1 MCRYV
6 DKSLLK
12 EVFFGF
18 FLFNFLYYFS
28 SFVVELCD
36 LKLHN
41 VVSKLDLFFPTLTV
55 FIVPYFIFIIFFFVA
70 SYFMG
75 VKDRLLLHRFTTTL
89 IISATIGSLI
99 FLIYPTYVD
108 RDVFNIKN
116 KILCFIHAHDVHV
129 NACPSLHVLVTW
141 CIWLHFR
148 QLVISKKIKL
158 SVHIL
163 TYLIVFSTVLI
174 RQHGLIDIPAAIVIV
189 ELVNFL
195 TKKYNLDSK
204 LFNFVE
210 TKYFKYIKRMFFSI
224 LIALSVFLAICFSF
238 VAHYY
243 IKNLTFR
250 ENIKEVYVSNPS
262 KQEKSKVSIIIPIY
276 NHEKYL
282 RECLD
287 SVVNQTMNDIEIIC
301 INDGSTDGS
310 LDILKKYAAQD
321 DRIKVIDKENTGVG
335 PSRNV
340 GLECVS
346 GEYVMFLDSDDI
358 LRNNACEVAYEKI
371 KESNSDILS
380 FGWNVFTDTNNLVYK
395 KISKDYKLVDK
406 NISFMNNDWENALKT
421 DHPYLWNKI
430 YKTDFIKGYRF
441 LKIKFFAED
450 VDMIYKLFNRCNK
463 ITLIED
469 VLYKHRISGQNLSL
483 KRDLKTLLL
492 VWKSF
497 AVCFFD
503 LLFNNNYGFYKILRF
518 YRIHLQKYN
527 GVIYH

>member
-1 MCRYV
+1 MKIKKEISKEVVFGIFVFSFLYRFALIINLLCGRDYYNVISKIDLYYPTINMFFVPYFVFYIHIYIAPYFIGYKKKDLLHKYTTTLVMSSAIAFIIFLFFPTYV
-6 DKSLLK
+6 DKSIFKNRLFILS
-12 EVFFGF
+12 FF
-18 FLFNFLYYFS
+18 
-28 SFVVELCD
+28 
-36 LKLHN
+36 
-41 VVSKLDLFFPTLTV
+41 
-55 FIVPYFIFIIFFFVA
+55 
-70 SYFMG
+70 
-75 VKDRLLLHRFTTTL
+75 DRF
-89 IISATIGSLI
+89 G
-99 FLIYPTYVD
+99 
-108 RDVFNIKN
+108 
-116 KILCFIHAHDVHV
+116 
-129 NACPSLHVLVTW
+129 NACPSFHVLVTW
-141 CIWLHFR
+141 CIWVHFR
-148 QLVISKKIKL
+148 QLVISNKLKIA
-158 SVHIL
+158 VHIL

-174 RQHGLIDIPAAIVIV
+174 KQHGLIDIPAAIVIV
-189 ELVNFL
+189 EAIYFFV
-195 TKKYNLDSK
+195 KKYN
-204 LFNFVE
+204 
-210 TKYFKYIKRMFFSI
+210 YFKYIKRMFFSI

>member
-1 MCRYV
+1 MKIKKEISKEVVFGIFVFSFLYRFALIINLLCGRDYYNVISKIDLYYPTINMFFVPYFVFYIHIYIAPYFIGYKKKDLLHKYTTTLVMSSAIAFIIFLFFPTYV
-6 DKSLLK
+6 DKSIFKNRLFILS
-12 EVFFGF
+12 FF
-18 FLFNFLYYFS
+18 
-28 SFVVELCD
+28 
-36 LKLHN
+36 
-41 VVSKLDLFFPTLTV
+41 
-55 FIVPYFIFIIFFFVA
+55 
-70 SYFMG
+70 
-75 VKDRLLLHRFTTTL
+75 DRF
-89 IISATIGSLI
+89 G
-99 FLIYPTYVD
+99 
-108 RDVFNIKN
+108 
-116 KILCFIHAHDVHV
+116 
-129 NACPSLHVLVTW
+129 NACPSFHVLVTW
-141 CIWLHFR
+141 CIWIHFR
-148 QLVISKKIKL
+148 QLVISNKLKIA
-158 SVHIL
+158 VHIL

-174 RQHGLIDIPAAIVIV
+174 KQHGLIDIPAAIVIV
-189 ELVNFL
+189 EAVYFFV
-195 TKKYNLDSK
+195 KKYNLDSK

-310 LDILKKYAAQD
+310 LDILKEYAAQD

-371 KESNSDILS
+371 KESNSDLLS
-380 FGWNVFTDTNNLVYK
+380 FGWHVFTDTDNSVYK

-463 ITLIED
+463 ITLIDD
-469 VLYKHRISGQNLSL
+469 VLYEHRISGQNLSL

>member
-1 MCRYV
+1 MKIKKEISKEVVFGIFVFSFLYRFALIINLLCGRDYYNVISKIDLYYPTINMFFVPYFVFYIHIYIAPYFIGYKKKDLLHKYTTTLVMSSAIAFIIFLFFPTYV
-6 DKSLLK
+6 DKSIFKNRLFILS
-12 EVFFGF
+12 FF
-18 FLFNFLYYFS
+18 
-28 SFVVELCD
+28 
-36 LKLHN
+36 
-41 VVSKLDLFFPTLTV
+41 
-55 FIVPYFIFIIFFFVA
+55 
-70 SYFMG
+70 
-75 VKDRLLLHRFTTTL
+75 DRF
-89 IISATIGSLI
+89 G
-99 FLIYPTYVD
+99 
-108 RDVFNIKN
+108 
-116 KILCFIHAHDVHV
+116 
-129 NACPSLHVLVTW
+129 NACPSFHVLVTW
-141 CIWLHFR
+141 CIWIHFR
-148 QLVISKKIKL
+148 QLVISNKLKIA
-158 SVHIL
+158 VHIL

-174 RQHGLIDIPAAIVIV
+174 KQHGLIDIPAAIVIV
-189 ELVNFL
+189 EAVYFFV
-195 TKKYNLDSK
+195 KKYNLDSK

-310 LDILKKYAAQD
+310 LDILKEYAAQD

-469 VLYKHRISGQNLSL
+469 VLYKHRISGQNRSL
-483 KRDLKTLLL
+483 KRDLKTLFI

-497 AVCFFD
+497 AVCIFD
-503 LLFNNNYGFYKILRF
+503 LLFNNNYDLYKILRF
-518 YRIHLQKYN
+518 YRIHLQRYN
-527 GVIYH
+527 GEIYH

>member
-1 MCRYV
+1 MKIKKEISKEVVFGIFVFSFLYRFALIINLLCGRDYYNVISKIDLYYPTINMFFVPYFVFYIHIYIAPYFIGYKKKDLLHKYTTTLVMSSAIAFIIFLFFPTYV
-6 DKSLLK
+6 DKSIFKNRLFILS
-12 EVFFGF
+12 FF
-18 FLFNFLYYFS
+18 
-28 SFVVELCD
+28 
-36 LKLHN
+36 
-41 VVSKLDLFFPTLTV
+41 
-55 FIVPYFIFIIFFFVA
+55 
-70 SYFMG
+70 
-75 VKDRLLLHRFTTTL
+75 DRF
-89 IISATIGSLI
+89 G
-99 FLIYPTYVD
+99 
-108 RDVFNIKN
+108 
-116 KILCFIHAHDVHV
+116 
-129 NACPSLHVLVTW
+129 NACPSFHVLVTW
-141 CIWLHFR
+141 CIWVHFR
-148 QLVISKKIKL
+148 QLVISNKLKIA
-158 SVHIL
+158 VHIL

-174 RQHGLIDIPAAIVIV
+174 KQHGLIDIPAAIVIV
-189 ELVNFL
+189 EAIYFFV
-195 TKKYNLDSK
+195 KKYNLDSK

-243 IKNLTFR
+243 IKGLTFR
-250 ENIKEVYVSNPS
+250 ENIKKVYVSNIS
-262 KQEKSKVSIIIPIY
+262 KQEKPKVSIIIPIY

>member
-1 MCRYV
+1 M
-6 DKSLLK
+6 
-12 EVFFGF
+12 F
-18 FLFNFLYYFS
+18 
-28 SFVVELCD
+28 
-36 LKLHN
+36 
-41 VVSKLDLFFPTLTV
+41 
-55 FIVPYFIFIIFFFVA
+55 
-70 SYFMG
+70 G

-148 QLVISKKIKL
+148 QLEISKKIKL

-189 ELVNFL
+189 EAVNFL
-195 TKKYNLDSK
+195 TKKYSLDIK

-287 SVVNQTMNDIEIIC
+287 SVINQTMNDIEIIC
-301 INDGSTDGS
+301 VNDGSTDGS
-310 LDILKKYAAQD
+310 FAILKEYANND
-321 DRIKVIDKENTGVG
+321 NRLKIVDKKNTGLG

-340 GLECVS
+340 GLDYIS
-346 GEYVMFLDSDDI
+346 GEYVMFLDSDDM
-358 LRNNACEVAYEKI
+358 LRNNACEVAYGKI

-518 YRIHLQKYN
+518 YRIHLQRYN
-527 GVIYH
+527 GEIYH

>member
-1 MCRYV
+1 MLRF

-12 EVFFGF
+12 EVFLGF

-108 RDVFNIKN
+108 HDVFNIKN
-116 KILCFIHAHDVHV
+116 GILNFIYRNDVGK
-129 NACPSLHVLVTW
+129 NACPSFHVLMVW
-141 CIWLHFR
+141 CIWVHFR
-148 QLVISKKIKL
+148 QLEISKKIKL

-174 RQHGLIDIPAAIVIV
+174 KQHGLIDVPAAIVIV
-189 ELVNFL
+189 EAVNFL
-195 TKKYNLDSK
+195 TKKYSLDIK

-310 LDILKKYAAQD
+310 LDILKEYAVQD

-380 FGWNVFTDTNNLVYK
+380 FGWHVFTDTDNSVYK

-406 NISFMNNDWENALKT
+406 NISFLNNDWENALKT

-469 VLYKHRISGQNLSL
+469 VLYKHRISGQNRSL
-483 KRDLKTLLL
+483 KRDLKTLFI

-497 AVCFFD
+497 AVCIFD
-503 LLFNNNYGFYKILRF
+503 LLFNNNYNLYKILSF
-518 YRIHLQKYN
+518 YRIHLQRYN
-527 GVIYH
+527 GEIYH

>member
-1 MCRYV
+1 M
-6 DKSLLK
+6 KIKKEISK
-12 EVFFGF
+12 EVVFGIF
-18 FLFNFLYYFS
+18 VFSFLYRFALIINLLCGRDYYNVISKIDFYYPTINMFFVPYF
-28 SFVVELCD
+28 
-36 LKLHN
+36 
-41 VVSKLDLFFPTLTV
+41 V
-55 FIVPYFIFIIFFFVA
+55 FYIHIYIVPYFIGYKKKDLLHKYTTTLVMSSTIAFIIFLFF
-70 SYFMG
+70 
-75 VKDRLLLHRFTTTL
+75 L
-89 IISATIGSLI
+89 
-99 FLIYPTYVD
+99 TYVD
-108 RDVFNIKN
+108 KSIFKN
-116 KILCFIHAHDVHV
+116 RLFILSFFDRFG
-129 NACPSLHVLVTW
+129 NACPSFHVLVTW
-141 CIWLHFR
+141 CIWVHFR
-148 QLVISKKIKL
+148 QLEISKKIKL

-189 ELVNFL
+189 EAVNFL
-195 TKKYNLDSK
+195 TKKYSLDIK

-310 LDILKKYAAQD
+310 LDILKEYAAQD

-346 GEYVMFLDSDDI
+346 GEYVMFLDSDDM
-358 LRNNACEVAYEKI
+358 LRNNACEVAYGKI

-469 VLYKHRISGQNLSL
+469 VLYKHRISGQNRSL
-483 KRDLKTLLL
+483 KRDLKTLFI

-497 AVCFFD
+497 AVCIFD
-503 LLFNNNYGFYKILRF
+503 LLFNNNYDLYKILRF
-518 YRIHLQKYN
+518 YRIHLQRYN
-527 GVIYH
+527 GEIYH

>member
-1 MCRYV
+1 M
-6 DKSLLK
+6 KIKKEISK
-12 EVFFGF
+12 EVVFGIF
-18 FLFNFLYYFS
+18 VFSFLYRFALIINLLCGRDYYNVISKIDFYYPTINMFFVPYF
-28 SFVVELCD
+28 
-36 LKLHN
+36 
-41 VVSKLDLFFPTLTV
+41 V
-55 FIVPYFIFIIFFFVA
+55 FYIHIYIVPYFIGYKKKDLLHKYTTTLVMSSTIAFIIFLFF
-70 SYFMG
+70 
-75 VKDRLLLHRFTTTL
+75 
-89 IISATIGSLI
+89 
-99 FLIYPTYVD
+99 PTYVD
-108 RDVFNIKN
+108 KSIFKN
-116 KILCFIHAHDVHV
+116 RLFILSFFDRFG
-129 NACPSLHVLVTW
+129 NACPSFHVLVTW
-141 CIWLHFR
+141 CIWVHFR
-148 QLVISKKIKL
+148 QLEISKKIKL

-189 ELVNFL
+189 EAVNFL
-195 TKKYNLDSK
+195 TKKYSLDIK

-287 SVVNQTMNDIEIIC
+287 SVINQTMNDIEIIC
-301 INDGSTDGS
+301 VNDGSTDGS
-310 LDILKKYAAQD
+310 FAILKEYANND
-321 DRIKVIDKENTGVG
+321 NRLKIVDKKNTGLG

-340 GLECVS
+340 GLDYIS
-346 GEYVMFLDSDDI
+346 GEYVMFLDSDDM
-358 LRNNACEVAYEKI
+358 LRNNACEVAYGKI

-380 FGWNVFTDTNNLVYK
+380 FGWHVFTDTDNSVYK
-395 KISKDYKLVDK
+395 KISKDYKLVGK